1 MRMTLKNNN
10 KQIMPKKGNPK
21 THKNTKRK
29 TTKISNQ
36 FEGET
41 D

>member
-1 MRMTLKNNN
+1 MTLKNNN
-10 KQIMPKKGNPK
+10 KQIIPKKG
-21 THKNTKRK
+21 HKNTKRK